1 MPEMARPAPATEI
14 GDQVA
19 RLRQMWADAFNR
31 RNINAL
37 VELYSED
44 AVLLLPDYPAAIG
57 ADAIRELLNKVLPA
71 ETRHLRIQG
80 KQVEYTGPLAVEI
93 ATYTLSP
100 PASASASPIETGRL
114 VTTWRRMPSGE
125 FQITISVWSSG
136 SLD

>member
-19 RLRQMWADAFNR
+19 RLRQIWADAFNR
-31 RNINAL
+31 RDIDVL
-37 VELYSED
+37 VQLYSED
-44 AVLLLPDYPAAIG
+44 AVLLLPNSPAAIG
-57 ADAIRELLNKVLPA
+57 GDAIRELLKKALPA
-71 ETRHLRIQG
+71 ETRRLRIQC

-100 PASASASPIETGRL
+100 AVPASASSVETGRL

-125 FQITISVWSSG
+125 FQITISVWSCG
-136 SLD
+136 LLD